1 MTVFISHSPA
11 EPEEFAAELGA
22 RLKPGDV
29 IAFKG
34 GLGAGK
40 TAFTRGLAKG
50 MGFDHNEV
58 SSPTFAILNIY
69 KNGGTELR
77 HFDMYRVAT
86 PEALYSTGFYDY
98 LDDTGVLAI
107 EWSENIAEE
116 LPENK
121 ITVAIE
127 ATDEN
132 TRRIT
137 VDNPGA

>member
-1 MTVFISHSPA
+1 MTAISHSEA
-11 EPEEFAAELGA
+11 ETEAFASELGE

-29 IAFKG
+29 IAFRG

-50 MGFDHNEV
+50 MGLDSMDV
-58 SSPTFAILNIY
+58 SSPTFALLNIY
-69 KNGGTELR
+69 KNAETELR
-77 HFDMYRVAT
+77 HFDMYRVMS

-98 LDDTGVLAI
+98 LDQTGVLAI

-116 LPENK
+116 LPENA
-121 ITVAIE
+121 ITVTIE
-127 ATDEN
+127 PLDEN

-137 VDNPGA
+137 VDNPCA